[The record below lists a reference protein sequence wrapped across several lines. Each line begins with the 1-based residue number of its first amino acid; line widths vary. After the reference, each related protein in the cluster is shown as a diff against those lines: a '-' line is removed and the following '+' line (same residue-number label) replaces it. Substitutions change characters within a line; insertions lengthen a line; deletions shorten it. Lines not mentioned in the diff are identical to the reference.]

1 MSTRPAPTLLSP
13 GVHDRL
19 AAVGRWCVGVVMSG
33 LVAGV
38 VFLVMVE
45 GSQHK
50 GFTDITFNHSLGVL
64 IGGEGTQ
71 ARTDAALGVAGDT
84 AAPTGLAWFAFFA
97 VATMA
102 VYGLTIHRWLK
113 RPWYVTAVP
122 LGFLVFL
129 FVSLVYFP
137 LIDANVPEV
146 SVGLFG
152 VGGGGITPVV
162 YLISSFG
169 FAYMATRAFSLA
181 VQPWWWE
188 IRGPD
193 AEQALTQIGSAPVRN
208 VTADSVGIPVEG
220 APRPS
225 LELPEQRPDD
235 GDERARR

>member
-1 MSTRPAPTLLSP
+1 MNAPPPAATLLSP
-13 GVHDRL
+13 RAHERL
-19 AAVGRWCVGVVMSG
+19 ATVGRWCAGVVLSG

-64 IGGEGTQ
+64 IGGEATQ
-71 ARTDAALGVAGDT
+71 ARTDVALGVAGDT
-84 AAPTGLAWFAFFA
+84 AAPTGLLWCAFLAIA
-97 VATMA
+97 VMA

-122 LGFLVFL
+122 LGLLVFL
-129 FVSLVYFP
+129 LVSLVYFP
-137 LIDANVPEV
+137 LVDAKVPEV
-146 SVGLFG
+146 SVGAFG

-169 FAYMATRAFSLA
+169 FAYMATRAFTLA
-181 VQPWWWE
+181 VDPAWWE
-188 IRGPD
+188 ARGPD
-193 AEQALTQIGSAPVRN
+193 TEEALTQIGGLPGPSAP
-208 VTADSVGIPVEG
+208 TPAED

-225 LELPEQRPDD
+225 LELPEERADD
-235 GDERARR
+235 GDMGPRR

>member
-13 GVHDRL
+13 EGHDRL
-19 AAVGRWCVGVVMSG
+19 VTVARWCAGVVMSG

-50 GFTDITFNHSLGVL
+50 GFTDIRFNHSLGVL
-64 IGGEGTQ
+64 IGGEGTE

-84 AAPTGLAWFAFFA
+84 AAPTGLAWFALFA
-97 VATMA
+97 VAVMA
-102 VYGLTIHRWLK
+102 IYGLTVHRWLK
-113 RPWYVTAVP
+113 RPWYVNAVP
-122 LGFLVFL
+122 LGLFVFL
-129 FVSLVYFP
+129 LVSLVYFP
-137 LIDANVPEV
+137 LIDANLSEV

-169 FAYMATRAFSLA
+169 FAYMATRVFSLA
-181 VQPWWWE
+181 VEPWWWE
-188 IRGPD
+188 DRGPD
-193 AEQALTQIGSAPVRN
+193 AEQALTQIGSQPVTE
-208 VTADSVGIPVEG
+208 VTADGVGIPAEG
-220 APRPS
+220 SPRPS
-225 LELPEQRPDD
+225 LELAEERPDD